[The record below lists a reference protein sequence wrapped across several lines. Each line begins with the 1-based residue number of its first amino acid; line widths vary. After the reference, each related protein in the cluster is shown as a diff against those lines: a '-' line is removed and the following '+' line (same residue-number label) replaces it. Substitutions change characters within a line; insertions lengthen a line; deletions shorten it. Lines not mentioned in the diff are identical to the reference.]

1 MSRIAYCSISLGMM
15 IFPATVLT
23 FNALKDV
30 SIALILL
37 GALSLLWV
45 SRGQWSQVSSE
56 VKMVAIA
63 FCLFA
68 AWSVFSVF
76 VVGDYSEEGKVR
88 LSKHI
93 AFIYVLFIIPAYSY
107 IKGIGSGVLILGFTL
122 GCIAVFSYG
131 VYQYHVPGDFGRRAY
146 GDTHPNRYGG
156 ISMSMAVL
164 MLSYAVFYKTKRL
177 LRVLMLVVAVLGI
190 GASFYSFTRGSWIA
204 LPPIALLIGGLY
216 IKKKQRWKEA
226 VMGVLLMLMVVTGGG
241 YLLGAKNHVERT
253 YKSTMMYFDG
263 RSSTSLGLR
272 FEMFR
277 SAVHLAVKSPVT
289 GVGVGR
295 YKTELDKLVDES
307 KDTLGINPKVKYYDN
322 PHNEYF
328 LALAERGVVG
338 LILFLG
344 VLLLPSYAFYKQYIV
359 THSAASVAG
368 LCIVLCYSIVGLS
381 IGLFLHS
388 AFTQFYLVAVLAL
401 LMSKETLE
409 GLAAREAS

>member
-1 MSRIAYCSISLGMM
+1 MSRIAYNSISLGVI

-45 SRGQWSQVSSE
+45 SRQQWSEVSFE
-56 VKMVAIA
+56 VKMVVLS

-68 AWSVFSVF
+68 VWSVFSVL

-93 AFIYVLFIIPAYSY
+93 AFMYVLFIIPAYSY
-107 IKGIGSGVLILGFTL
+107 VKGIGSRALIFGFAL
-122 GCIAVFSYG
+122 GCIAVFAYG

-156 ISMSMAVL
+156 ISMAMAMAV
-164 MLSYAVFYKTKRL
+164 LSYAVFYKTKKP
-177 LRVLMLVVAVLGI
+177 LRVLMLVIAALGVA
-190 GASFYSFTRGSWIA
+190 ASFYSGTRGSWIA
-204 LPPIALLIGGLY
+204 LPPITLLIGGLY

-226 VMGVLLMLMVVTGGG
+226 VIGLIAIMLVVTGGG
-241 YLLGAKNHVERT
+241 YLFGAHKQVERT
-253 YKSTMMYFDG
+253 YRSVVMYLDG
-263 RSSTSLGLR
+263 QSSTSLGVR

-277 SAVHLAVKSPVT
+277 SAVYLAKKSPVT

-295 YKTELDKLVDES
+295 YKLELDELIDDDGVN
-307 KDTLGINPKVKYYDN
+307 INPQVKNFHN

-338 LILFLG
+338 LILFLA
-344 VLLLPSYAFYKQYIV
+344 VLLFPAYAFYKQYIS
-359 THSAASVAG
+359 THSAAAVAG
-368 LCIVLCYSIVGLS
+368 LSIIMCYSIVGFS

-388 AFTQFYLVAVLAL
+388 AFTQFYLVTVLGL
-401 LMSKETLE
+401 LMSKETLSDARKE
-409 GLAAREAS
+409 GAD